1 MMSSAPSIPII
12 DIAALLA
19 GTPAGEQAAVRA
31 IGRACR
37 DIGFFYVT
45 GHGVPTALIAE
56 VFRQSAAFFAAPR
69 AIQEPVRYSGPAGN
83 RGHIPLGGETLE
95 PGTPPDRKECYNI
108 GLDLAPDDPELLA
121 GKPFRHCNPWPDLPG
136 FRATMLDYFG
146 RVHRLGRDIHRAFA
160 IDLGLD
166 RLFFEDKLDRP
177 MAILRLL
184 HYPPVDGQPLAGQ
197 MGAGEHTDYGNL
209 TLLAVDEV
217 KGLVVRTRSGDWIDA
232 PHVEG
237 ALICNIGDCLMR
249 WTNDTYVSTPHR
261 VTSPRGRDRYSVVFF
276 LDPNPDAVVAC
287 IPSCV
292 RDGVAHY
299 PPIVAAD
306 YLLSRLVPTYE
317 KAG

>member
-1 MMSSAPSIPII
+1 MTSSAPRIPIV

-19 GTPAGEQAAVRA
+19 GTPAGEQAAARA

-45 GHGVPTALIAE
+45 GHGIPAPLIAD

-69 AIQEPVRYSGPAGN
+69 AIQDPVRYSGPAGN

-108 GLDLAPDDPELLA
+108 GLDLAPDDPDLLA
-121 GKPFRHCNPWPDLPG
+121 GKPFRHRNPWPDLPG

-184 HYPPVDGQPLAGQ
+184 HYPSVDGQPAAGQ

-237 ALICNIGDCLMR
+237 AMICNIGDCLMR

-261 VTSPRGRDRYSVVFF
+261 VTSPHGRDRYSVVFF

-292 RDGVAHY
+292 QGGVAHY

>member
-1 MMSSAPSIPII
+1 MMSSAPRIPII

-19 GTPAGEQAAVRA
+19 GTSAGEQAAARA

-45 GHGVPTALIAE
+45 GHGIPAPLIAD

-69 AIQEPVRYSGPAGN
+69 AIQDPVRYSGPAGN

-108 GLDLAPDDPELLA
+108 GLDLAPDDPDLLA
-121 GKPFRHCNPWPDLPG
+121 GKPFRHRNPWPDLPG

-184 HYPPVDGQPLAGQ
+184 HYPSVDGQPAAGQ

-237 ALICNIGDCLMR
+237 AMICNIGDCLMR

-261 VTSPRGRDRYSVVFF
+261 VTSPHGRDRYSVVFF

-292 RDGVAHY
+292 QGGVAHY

>member
-1 MMSSAPSIPII
+1 MSPASSIPIL

-19 GTPAGEQAAVRA
+19 GTPADEEAVARS

-45 GHGVPTALIAE
+45 GHGIPAALLAE
-56 VFRQSAAFFAAPR
+56 VFRQSAIFFSAPR
-69 AIQEPVRYSGPAGN
+69 PIQDPVRYSGPAGN
-83 RGHIPLGGETLE
+83 RGHIPLGAETLE
-95 PGTPPDRKECYNI
+95 PGTAPDHKECYNI
-108 GLDLAPDDPELLA
+108 GLDLAADDPELLA
-121 GKPFRHCNPWPDLPG
+121 GKPFRHRNPWPDLPG
-136 FRATMLDYFG
+136 FRETMLDYFG

-184 HYPPVDGQPLAGQ
+184 HYPAVEGPPPPGR

-217 KGLVVRTRSGDWIDA
+217 KGLVVRTRSGKWIEA
-232 PHVEG
+232 PHVPG

-261 VTSPRGRDRYSVVFF
+261 VTSPHGRDRYSVVFF

-287 IPSCV
+287 IPSCI

-317 KAG
+317 KAAT

>member
-1 MMSSAPSIPII
+1 VVSAAVEIPII
-12 DIAALLA
+12 DVAALLDA
-19 GTPAGEQAAVRA
+19 TPAGEQAAARA
-31 IGRACR
+31 IGQACR
-37 DIGFFYVT
+37 DIGFFYVA
-45 GHGVPTALIAE
+45 GHGIPRALLAD

-69 AIQEPVRYSGPAGN
+69 SIQDSVRYSGPAGN
-83 RGHIPLGGETLE
+83 RGYVPLGGETLA
-95 PGTPPDRKECYNI
+95 PGTPPDHKECYNI
-108 GLDLAPDDPELLA
+108 GLELPEDDPELLA
-121 GKPFRHCNPWPDLPG
+121 GKPFRHRNPWPELPG
-136 FRATMLDYFG
+136 FRQTMLDYFG

-166 RLFFEDKLDRP
+166 RQFFEDKLDRP

-184 HYPPVDGQPLAGQ
+184 HYPAAGAALPAGQ
-197 MGAGEHTDYGNL
+197 TGAGEHTDYGNL

-217 KGLVVRTRSGDWIDA
+217 KGLAVRTRSGEWIEA
-232 PHVEG
+232 PHVPG

-249 WTNDTYVSTPHR
+249 WTNDTYVSTLHR
-261 VTSPRGRDRYSVVFF
+261 VVSPRGRDRYSVVFF

-287 IPSCV
+287 LPSCL

>member
-1 MMSSAPSIPII
+1 MSSTSRIPII

-19 GTPAGEQAAVRA
+19 GTPADEEAVA
-31 IGRACR
+31 QTIGRACR

-45 GHGVPTALIAE
+45 GHGIPAALLAE

-69 AIQEPVRYSGPAGN
+69 PIQDPVRYSGPAGN
-83 RGHIPLGGETLE
+83 RGHIPLGAETLE
-95 PGTPPDRKECYNI
+95 PGTPPDHKECYNI
-108 GLDLAPDDPELLA
+108 GLDLAADDPELLA
-121 GKPFRHCNPWPDLPG
+121 GKPFRHRNPWPDLPG
-136 FRATMLDYFG
+136 FRETMLDYFG
-146 RVHRLGRDIHRAFA
+146 RVHRLGWDIRRPFA

-166 RLFFEDKLDRP
+166 RLFFEGKLDRP

-184 HYPPVDGQPLAGQ
+184 HYPAVEGVPPAGR

-217 KGLVVRTRSGDWIDA
+217 KGLVVRMRSGDWIEA
-232 PHVEG
+232 PRVPG

-261 VTSPRGRDRYSVVFF
+261 VTSPHACDRYSVVFF